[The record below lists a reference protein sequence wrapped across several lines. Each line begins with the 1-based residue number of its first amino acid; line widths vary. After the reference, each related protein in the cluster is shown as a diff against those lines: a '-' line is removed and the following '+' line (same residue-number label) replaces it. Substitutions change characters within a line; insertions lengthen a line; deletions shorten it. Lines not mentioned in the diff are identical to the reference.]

1 MALPIVAR
9 HDRCSGARVLG
20 PGQRSADHAGGWHRR
35 HLVND
40 ILTLTQVLVAMA
52 ALVLPII
59 VGVRLLD
66 RGTDLY
72 A

>member
-1 MALPIVAR
+1 M
-9 HDRCSGARVLG
+9 
-20 PGQRSADHAGGWHRR
+20 
-35 HLVND
+35 ND